1 MNKNKLRVGTLIPLS
16 KNLSK
21 ILSNLQ
27 SYNVVSIQSS
37 QVVRDQTEVLQSHIL
52 DIMDNITATPI
63 IIHPCVQKQLQN
75 FTSLDNINK

>member
-21 ILSNLQ
+21 ILSNIQ

-37 QVVRDQTEVLQSHIL
+37 QIVRDQTEVLQTHIL
-52 DIMDNITATPI
+52 DIMDNITVTPI

-75 FTSLDNINK
+75 FTSSDNINK